1 MTARSPVV
9 LGADGLLQ
17 QLQPGTDSLGAIYPI
32 PTSVGASTYTV
43 QATDYDIIFS
53 VACTVTLPT
62 VASSKG
68 RELFMK
74 TIAATAVISNASN
87 VKPLTSNTA
96 GTAILAATA
105 GKWVRMICDG
115 ASWIVMAGA

>member
-1 MTARSPVV
+1 MTARVPVV
-9 LGADGLLQ
+9 IGADGLPQ
-17 QLQPGTDSLGAIYPI
+17 QLQGTDSLGAIRPI
-32 PTSVGASTYTV
+32 PVSVAASTYTV
-43 QATDYDIIFS
+43 LATDYDLIFS
-53 VACTVTLPT
+53 VACTVTLPA

-74 TIAATAVISNASN
+74 TIAALAVISNASN
-87 VKPLTSNTA
+87 VKPLASNTA